1 MLRQGWYVMKG
12 GTLQHAVCI
21 TKEETGSRGMM
32 ITDGGGWQRAD
43 EAHQFLGHH
52 SHHLHPSKPRR
63 EMGSGELGAMRRHHD
78 GRGANPTAQSRGEL
92 T

>member
-43 EAHQFLGHH
+43 EAQA
-52 SHHLHPSKPRR
+52 HPVPGPSQSPSASKQATA
-63 EMGSGELGAMRRHHD
+63 GD
-78 GRGANPTAQSRGEL
+78 GVR
-92 T
+92 